1 MVTNSAKNSA
11 ITMDNHTPVMPIN
24 PGRINTIMIW
34 NTKVRRKE
42 IAADTAPLFSAV
54 KKEDPQTFMP
64 LTRNAIA

>member
-1 MVTNSAKNSA
+1 M
-11 ITMDNHTPVMPIN
+11 PVMPIN